1 MNFRGKEIYKI
12 RQRIFQCRISL
23 SWVRVMSWT
32 QDIIM
37 LAPEDVL
44 IENVIELLK
53 RMGFRDYERVSS
65 KKDWGIDIVAIR
77 DDPIAGMEKLVI
89 AVHRKGLASSR
100 DINVFAGLVDKYKAD
115 KGILISTAGFT
126 KDAKVLISREYR
138 GRIIPWD
145 GEKLASLFH
154 NYSVEP
160 PEELV
165 KMAEDARKEPAK
177 KSPLSEFELDAPL
190 LYDFS
195 AENVF
200 KKVAS
205 FASSRY
211 PIKPSEMSLR
221 ALSVTL
227 SSAYIFSW
235 FLEESNQKD
244 KAVVFSGDR
253 IVLRATEDKNLS
265 VPVTKALLNDG
276 SIIRATERFIDVPI
290 SPSEAVL
297 ILKEKAAKELGVA
310 EGKITIHERKKVYV
324 PKLARLDLKVGEN
337 TAKATVN
344 LETGEVQF
352 EIQPLPDEYFVGK
365 TGEMVLKQTG
375 EEVLERE
382 LKRDR
387 DRVKISGRTR
397 SFSFEISFNA
407 YTGKPLSLEALLSD
421 EALDGL
427 LRKAYP
433 DGDVINLEKGKKV
446 AVADVLL
453 GDGIAV
459 LEVDLTNGKYREVR
473 KLPSPEEAFKNARG
487 VIEANFPLRNLEMKS
502 HRVLEHKY
510 LELVLESPD
519 GRATVKVDGATGD
532 VLDYL
537 VEITPE
543 RAKELVAERYPD
555 FEIVSV
561 EGNEA
566 EYTLKAEND
575 RHVVTIRLSKDG
587 KLVEEVDRVLRR
599 ELAEKIA
606 LERARGIDEE
616 ARIDSVSLDENW
628 SVEFAGKTK
637 VGTLILHRA
646 TGEVLKENV
655 RFTEMAIETMYH
667 EHLRKAFGEETL
679 TTERLTHYKDRGYI
693 NIKVSGGERFYY
705 ARIDTKTGRILSE
718 DTAPIKGIT
727 AKLKQLQLESRYK

>member
-1 MNFRGKEIYKI
+1 MP
-12 RQRIFQCRISL
+12 
-23 SWVRVMSWT
+23 WT

-65 KKDWGIDIVAIR
+65 KKEWGIDIVAIR

-100 DINVFAGLVDKYKAD
+100 DVNVFAGLVDKYRAD
-115 KGILISTAGFT
+115 KGILISTTGFT
-126 KDAKVLISREYR
+126 KDARVLISREYR
-138 GRIIPWD
+138 GRVIPWD

-165 KMAEDARKEPAK
+165 RMAENARKKPEK
-177 KSPLSEFELDAPL
+177 KSALNEFELDAPL
-190 LYDFS
+190 LHDFS

-205 FASSRY
+205 FASSKY
-211 PIKPSEMSLR
+211 PVKPSEMGLLS
-221 ALSVTL
+221 LSVTL

-235 FLEESNQKD
+235 SLEGGNQKD
-244 KAVVFSGDR
+244 KAVVFSGDK
-253 IVLRATEDKNLS
+253 IVLRATGDKKLS
-265 VPVTKALLNDG
+265 VSVTKALLNDG
-276 SIIRATERFIDVPI
+276 STIHATERFIEVPI

-297 ILKEKAAKELGVA
+297 ILKERAAKELGVV
-310 EGKITIHERKKVYV
+310 EGKIAIHERKKVYV

-352 EIQPLPDEYFVGK
+352 EIEPLPNEYFVERTK
-365 TGEMVLKQTG
+365 EVILKQTG
-375 EEVLERE
+375 EEVLERG
-382 LKRDR
+382 LKREG

-397 SFSFEISFNA
+397 SFYFEISFNA
-407 YTGKPLSLEALLSD
+407 YTGKSLSLEALLSD
-421 EALDGL
+421 EALDEL
-427 LRKAYP
+427 LRKVYP
-433 DGDVINLEKGKKV
+433 DGKVMNLEKGRKV

-453 GDGIAV
+453 ADGIAI
-459 LEVDLTNGKYREVR
+459 LEVDLTNGQHREIR
-473 KLPSPEEAFKNARG
+473 KLPSPDEAFKNARE

-510 LELVLESPD
+510 LELALESPD
-519 GRATVKVDGATGD
+519 GKATVKVDGATGD

-561 EGNEA
+561 GGNEA

-575 RHVVTIRLSKDG
+575 RHVVTIRLSRDG
-587 KLVEEVDRVLRR
+587 KLVEEVDRVLKR

-606 LERARGIDEE
+606 LERAREIDEE
-616 ARIDSVSLDENW
+616 AGINSISLDENW
-628 SVEFAGKTK
+628 NVEFAGKTK
-637 VGTLILHRA
+637 IGTLILHRT

-655 RFTEMAIETMYH
+655 RFTEMAIEAMYH
-667 EHLRKAFGEETL
+667 EHLRKTFGEEAL

-693 NIKVSGGERFYY
+693 NIKVSGREKFYY
-705 ARIDTKTGRILSE
+705 ARIDTKTGKILSE
-718 DTAPIKGIT
+718 DTSPIKGIA
-727 AKLKQLQLESRYK
+727 AKLKRLQLESKYK